1 MALKKSQPER
11 EGPWNLTSQDSELW
25 AAIYSVIKSSN
36 AAMPASAKRLDL
48 AKADMT
54 ILELLMRKP
63 HSPSELAA
71 ELQVTNAAISIAIDR
86 LENRGH
92 VSRTRDPVDGR
103 RVLVSITKS
112 AELEVGTELAPM
124 FAQLH
129 ALVAKTPKKDRELI
143 TKFLQHI
150 NHVLQSHTER

>member
-1 MALKKSQPER
+1 MKKSQPER

-36 AAMPASAKRLDL
+36 AAMPASAKRLEL

-63 HSPSELAA
+63 HSPSELAS
-71 ELQVTNAAISIAIDR
+71 ELQVTNAAISIALDR
-86 LENRGH
+86 LEARGH
-92 VSRTRDPVDGR
+92 VARTRDPKDGR
-103 RVLVSITKS
+103 RVLVTITKS
-112 AELEVGTELAPM
+112 AEREVGAELAPM
-124 FAQLH
+124 FAELH
-129 ALVAKTPKKDRELI
+129 AIVAKTPTKDRALVAQ
-143 TKFLQHI
+143 FLHQI